1 MLKYYIATSLT
12 RAKHHNSIRDALN
25 PDKFQL
31 TYDWTKH
38 GNIKSTSQDRLN
50 TVAMNESRGILQA
63 DIVIVLLPGGFG
75 THVEIGLG
83 IAANK
88 TVIIH
93 SEDKE
98 VFLPCEKTCA
108 FYHHDQVYQVN
119 SPLQLL
125 PARVENLIQSLDTLC
140 LLNG

>member
-12 RAKHHNSIRDALN
+12 RAKHHNAIRDALN

-31 TYDWTKH
+31 TYDWTEH

-50 TVAMNESRGILQA
+50 TVAMNESQGISQA
-63 DIVIVLLPGGFG
+63 DILIVLLPGGFG

-93 SEDKE
+93 SEDAQ

-108 FYHHDQVYQVN
+108 FYHHDQVFQI
-119 SPLQLL
+119 SCQLESL
-125 PARVENLIQSLDTLC
+125 PARIDNLVESLDLLC
-140 LLNG
+140 LLNE